1 MPIFTA
7 AKDEKYF
14 IQVYPVDKS
23 INVHISNIIYRSII
37 LVQSKIYKINSY
49 PGFFDYSILCKLAL
63 TVTISLKT
71 RKEMELDSVIKVL
84 TQHLKTE
91 NNVFSDII

>member
-1 MPIFTA
+1 MPLNSLG
-7 AKDEKYF
+7 
-14 IQVYPVDKS
+14 IQFYPVDKS

-49 PGFFDYSILCKLAL
+49 PGLVDYSILCKLAL

-84 TQHLKTE
+84 TQHLNTE
-91 NNVFSDII
+91 NNVFNDII